1 VKKPVLAPFVAVPV
15 LTSISPESPCK
26 S

>member
-15 LTSISPESPCK
+15 LTSISPESPSK